1 MAGFCPGKDIDKS
14 TNQYIDVQDVEK
26 GDLSVFGIGMQE
38 LIIIVIIA
46 LLIVGPKKLPDM
58 AKSLGKGLN
67 EFRRAAEGLTE
78 DIKETIKVDDEKK
91 PEDPLNGSRQ
101 VKKNDS

>member
-1 MAGFCPGKDIDKS
+1 
-14 TNQYIDVQDVEK
+14 
-26 GDLSVFGIGMQE
+26 LSVFGIGMQE

>member
-1 MAGFCPGKDIDKS
+1 M
-14 TNQYIDVQDVEK
+14 
-26 GDLSVFGIGMQE
+26 FGIGMQE

-46 LLIVGPKKLPDM
+46 LLVVGPKKLPDM

-78 DIKETIKVDDEKK
+78 DIKETIKVDDEKTG
-91 PEDPLNGSRQ
+91 EGSEKEIQRT
-101 VKKNDS
+101 KKNNS

>member
-1 MAGFCPGKDIDKS
+1 M
-14 TNQYIDVQDVEK
+14 
-26 GDLSVFGIGMQE
+26 FGIGMQE

-46 LLIVGPKKLPDM
+46 LLIVGPRKLPDM

-91 PEDPLNGSRQ
+91 PEDPLHESRRM
-101 VKKNDS
+101 KKNDS

>member
-1 MAGFCPGKDIDKS
+1 M
-14 TNQYIDVQDVEK
+14 
-26 GDLSVFGIGMQE
+26 SVFGIGMQE